1 MTSTSQ
7 PSRLQAAT
15 PSRKVTISL
24 DDRQLGALRWIA
36 QTKGIPMSQVAQQA
50 IELEGYLLDRRQQGA
65 RLIVQDS
72 LGRKEELIT

>member
-7 PSRLQAAT
+7 PSQPQAAH
-15 PSRKVTISL
+15 PGRKVTISL

-36 QTKGIPMSQVAQQA
+36 QTKGIPMSKVIQQA

-65 RLIVQDS
+65 RVIVQDS
-72 LGRKEELIT
+72 FGRKEELIP